1 MVWNI
6 IFMWIVRATNKL
18 FYFSQVH
25 FNSKTFNIGH
35 NIWNIQNFESDIS
48 PNIDK
53 YPSYIFS
60 SVKTIWS
67 SIARYYKL
75 VVGKDLSIFVFVTIR
90 MSIFPITASTRSSNL
105 FLIAFIWMWD
115 ITIRFKFVILI
126 SFSFVL
132 KLFFVVTVVI
142 ETGSRIFLVLE
153 LFEVHSEEK
162 VWATILGITLELD
175 KYKGCSSSRTLFFSI
190 PEHLSFIQIFLMTF
204 SKFFANWAVAE

>member
-75 VVGKDLSIFVFVTIR
+75 VVGKDLSIFVLVTIR
-90 MSIFPITASTRSSNL
+90 MSIFPITASRRSSNL

-126 SFSFVL
+126 SFSFDL

-175 KYKGCSSSRTLFFSI
+175 KYKGCSSSRILFFSI